1 MLLVFLWQKTNSIFY
16 HYNNQIMLIIAGIV
30 LFMALVIIHELGHFR
45 AAKKSGVQVLEFWI
59 GIPPKLFTYY
69 TDKSGTE
76 YSINMIP
83 LGGFVRL
90 KWEDPKDDGTFNA
103 PDSFITATFRRKVII
118 LCGGVIMNFITAFIL
133 FSGGFFFGSK
143 PISILPSNATI
154 EQFDTKY
161 ITTFDTLVK
170 NNLISGDIKQQVV
183 VIENTLPDGLAAKA
197 GLKAGDKIVSIAS
210 SWVNSLTINR
220 QLKALAWKS
229 FFIWYSS
236 SWSDELKSREIS
248 CPEDS
253 CMLGILMNTN
263 SNLQVIPY
271 KYGLVDSLKF
281 GRKELLGQS
290 KLSLSTLGKLF
301 WSLLSFD
308 GEKINKQTSWL
319 TGPVWAVKIGEMI
332 YEAGWW
338 IQFLI
343 FWAMISLSLAVFN
356 ILPIPALDGWR
367 LLWVIIQKL
376 FRLKPEK
383 YFTIE
388 WYINVF
394 FFIVLMWL
402 WIVILFRDLSK
413 IRGLF

>member
-1 MLLVFLWQKTNSIFY
+1 
-16 HYNNQIMLIIAGIV
+16 MLIIAGIV

-76 YSINMIP
+76 YTINMIP

-90 KWEDPKDDGTFNA
+90 KWEDPKDEGTFNA

-118 LCGGVIMNFITAFIL
+118 LCGGVIMNFITAFVL

-161 ITTFDTLVK
+161 ITTFDSLMK
-170 NNLISGDIKQQVV
+170 NNLISGDIKQQAV
-183 VIENTLPDGLAAKA
+183 VIEKVLPDGIAAKA
-197 GLKAGDKIVSIAS
+197 GLQAGDKIVTIAS
-210 SWVNSLTINR
+210 TGVNSLTINR
-220 QLKALAWKS
+220 QLKALAGKS
-229 FFIWYSS
+229 FIVWYSS
-236 SWSDELKSREIS
+236 SGSDELRNKEMT

-271 KYGLVDSLKF
+271 KYGLKDSLYY
-281 GRKELLGQS
+281 GWKELVWQS
-290 KLSLSTLGKLF
+290 KLSLTTLGNLF
-301 WSLLSFD
+301 GSLLTFD
-308 GEKINKQTSWL
+308 GDKISKQTSGL
-319 TGPVWAVKIGEMI
+319 TGPVGAVKIGEMI
-332 YEAGWW
+332 YEAWWW

-356 ILPIPALDGWR
+356 ILPIPALDGGR

-394 FFIVLMWL
+394 FFVVLMGL
-402 WIVILFRDLSK
+402 GIVILFRDLSK
-413 IRGLF
+413 IWGLF

>member
-1 MLLVFLWQKTNSIFY
+1 
-16 HYNNQIMLIIAGIV
+16 MLIIAGIV

-45 AAKKSGVQVLEFWI
+45 TAKKSGVQVLEFWI

-76 YSINMIP
+76 YTINMIP

-90 KWEDPKDDGTFNA
+90 KWEDPKDEGTFNA

-118 LCGGVIMNFITAFIL
+118 LCGGVIMNFITAFVL

-161 ITTFDTLVK
+161 ITTFDSLMK
-170 NNLISGDIKQQVV
+170 NNLISGDIKQQAV
-183 VIENTLPDGLAAKA
+183 VIEKVLPDGLAAKA
-197 GLKAGDKIVSIAS
+197 GLQAGDKLVSIAS
-210 SWVNSLTINR
+210 SGVNSLTINR
-220 QLKALAWKS
+220 QLKALAGKS
-229 FFIWYSS
+229 FILWYNA
-236 SWSDELKSREIS
+236 SWSSILQNKEMS

-271 KYGLVDSLKF
+271 KYWLKDSLYY
-281 GRKELLGQS
+281 GWKELVWQS
-290 KLSLSTLGKLF
+290 KLSLTTLGNLF
-301 WSLLSFD
+301 GSLLTFD
-308 GEKINKQTSWL
+308 GAKISKQTNGL

-332 YEAGWW
+332 YEAWWW

-343 FWAMISLSLAVFN
+343 FGAMISLSLAVFN
-356 ILPIPALDGWR
+356 ILPIPALDGGR

-388 WYINVF
+388 WYINIVF
-394 FFIVLMWL
+394 FVLLMGL
-402 WIVILFRDLSK
+402 GIVILFRDLSK
-413 IRGLF
+413 IWGFF